1 MENTAAAKDALIEKE
16 TAKSVIMRFEQ
27 EYKTDVESEER
38 QKQVYDKMVEQ
49 EKARIQKQKEKEVA
63 AEEEKDPEED
73 FKRID
78 AYFKKSIED
87 ITAKLYLWTSINS
100 ASKEL
105 IEKHFD

>member
-1 MENTAAAKDALIEKE
+1 
-16 TAKSVIMRFEQ
+16 
-27 EYKTDVESEER
+27 
-38 QKQVYDKMVEQ
+38 MVEQ